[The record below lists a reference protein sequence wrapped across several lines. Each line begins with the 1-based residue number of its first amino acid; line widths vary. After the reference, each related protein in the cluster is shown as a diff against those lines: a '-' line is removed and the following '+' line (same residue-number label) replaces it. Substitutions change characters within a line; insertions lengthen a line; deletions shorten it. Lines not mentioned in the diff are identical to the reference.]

1 MAHSMLDA
9 RRDADEAKRLA
20 KKAATSPGMQAL
32 ARFGYAAKG
41 LVYLL
46 IGVLAARLAAG
57 SPSGQTPD
65 RNGALHLIAGEPF
78 GKVLLGIITLG
89 LFGYALWT
97 AIQAVVDPE
106 HKGTKPKALV
116 ERIGHA
122 VVACSYGALAIGA
135 LLLILGSSNGKDSNA
150 STQSWTAR
158 LLDAPFGV
166 ALVVIVGL
174 VIIAVACVLSYRV
187 YKADFTQS
195 LNLTRLRPGL
205 RKVVIWLGRFGYAS
219 QAVVF
224 ALIGIFLIVAALQH
238 NPGEAKGLDGALQA
252 LTQQPFGQAL
262 LALVA
267 LGFIAF
273 GLYSLVEARYRRLGN
288 A

>member
-1 MAHSMLDA
+1 MLDA
-9 RRDADEAKRLA
+9 RRNADEAKHLA
-20 KKAATSPGMQAL
+20 KKAATSPGMKAL
-32 ARFGYAAKG
+32 ARFGYASKG
-41 LVYLL
+41 LVYLI
-46 IGVLAARLAAG
+46 IGGLAAELAAG
-57 SPSGQTPD
+57 SPSSQTPD
-65 RNGALHLIAGEPF
+65 RNGAIHLIAGEPF
-78 GKVLLGIITLG
+78 GKALLGLIAFG
-89 LFGYALWT
+89 FFGYALWT

-122 VVACSYGALAIGA
+122 VVACSYGALAVGA
-135 LLLILGSSNGKDSNA
+135 LLLIIGSSNGKDSNA

-174 VIIAVACVLSYRV
+174 VILGVACVLFYRV
-187 YKADFTQS
+187 YKADFSQS
-195 LNLTRLRPGL
+195 LNLARLRSGL
-205 RKVVIWLGRFGYAS
+205 RRVVVWLGRFGYAS

-224 ALIGIFLIVAALQH
+224 AIIGLFLIVAALQH
-238 NPGEAKGLDGALQA
+238 NPGQAKGLDGALQE

-273 GLYSLVEARYRRLGN
+273 GVYSLVEARYRRLGN